1 MYIQVRHD
9 LCTGCQTCLSSCPYD
24 AIEMHDGKAVINEYC
39 QACRACIS
47 ACPEGAILE
56 APRV

>member
-1 MYIQVRHD
+1 MYIQIRPD

-24 AIEMHDGKAVINEYC
+24 AIEMEDDKAVINEYC

-47 ACPEGAILE
+47 ICPEGAIVE
-56 APRV
+56 NK